1 MVPCPSSSC
10 VTSGSSCVMERRSSE
25 NCSALGMT
33 RPCSFARP
41 MSWAAS
47 RESPPYA
54 PKGTSSSSLPP
65 SADRG
70 SCSVSRH
77 SSRSTDRT
85 SLRPPVVAH
94 ASQWHAALLPAKP
107 GPRGAGSLS
116 SAGSSSRKV
125 LIPLTASKGIPL
137 SASTHTS
144 TVGSRLVGSSPV
156 PKARS
161 SLTVTGTAATTATP
175 RTSPSS
181 MCITVNASSSSTAGW
196 RERTSSTSN
205 SE

>member
-1 MVPCPSSSC
+1 
-10 VTSGSSCVMERRSSE
+10 MESRSSE
-25 NCSALGMT
+25 NCSASGMT

-65 SADRG
+65 SADGR
-70 SCSVSRH
+70 SCSVSCH

-85 SLRPPVVAH
+85 SPRPPVAAH

-125 LIPLTASKGIPL
+125 PVPLISEGIPL
-137 SASTHTS
+137 SASTRTS
-144 TVGSRLVGSSPV
+144 TVGSRLVGSSPE

-161 SLTVTGTAATTATP
+161 SPRVTGTAATIATP

-181 MCITVNASSSSTAGW
+181 MCTAVNASSLSTAGW
-196 RERTSSTSN
+196 CERNSSTSN